1 MSLYVGYVC
10 ILFVAWSVSRQI
22 EKNFSFSPSLKHRF
36 DPTMKTIAAYLLS
49 NLTGEAPT
57 AAKLEA
63 ILSSVGIEADSSR
76 IETLIKELEG
86 KDLAEVIA
94 EGNSK
99 LASVPSGGAAVA
111 SSGGAAGKNLYIIHS
126 FKVLWI
132 VPRTHRLYYYK
143 SISY

>member
-1 MSLYVGYVC
+1 
-10 ILFVAWSVSRQI
+10 
-22 EKNFSFSPSLKHRF
+22 
-36 DPTMKTIAAYLLS
+36 MKTIAAYLLS

-86 KDLAEVIA
+86 KDLAEVVA
-94 EGNSK
+94 EGNTK

-111 SSGGAAGKNLYIIHS
+111 SSGAAAGKNLHIIHS

-132 VPRTHRLYYYK
+132 IPCTHRIYYFN
-143 SISY
+143 SIFY